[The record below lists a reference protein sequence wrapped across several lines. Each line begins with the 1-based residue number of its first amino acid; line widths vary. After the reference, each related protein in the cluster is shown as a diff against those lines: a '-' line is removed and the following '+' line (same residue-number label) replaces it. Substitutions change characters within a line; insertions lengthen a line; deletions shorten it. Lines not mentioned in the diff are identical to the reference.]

1 MFGLFS
7 HSKWQLPKRRKL
19 RTVRPAAAGFELSE
33 LVNRYCFSVHLLL
46 SSLRNPQNTRPSKT
60 FKSSIMSDLTQLLE
74 AAARAG
80 EFVILHF
87 VVQCPNTEGGHAES

>member
-1 MFGLFS
+1 MLFLAS
-7 HSKWQLPKRRKL
+7 PIIIIVEESTKD
-19 RTVRPAAAGFELSE
+19 
-33 LVNRYCFSVHLLL
+33 
-46 SSLRNPQNTRPSKT
+46 KT

-87 VVQCPNTEGGHAES
+87 VVQCPNTEEGHAES